1 MAGFI
6 DLRRNIRDD
15 MAIAQQIGGNIGEAI
30 GKHFKQKK
38 EQMLIQ
44 ELNDPNL
51 TPGEVAKRIKE
62 NASSYDEAAK
72 AAMVEAQ
79 YNQQYGGLSPE
90 EIQKS
95 KRRNLGLEPKTETE
109 GQLVNDIVRL
119 TNAADKTYDPAQLQ
133 FFTDMIYQ
141 KQQKVQA
148 LRGPGYKPHISDEQL
163 KSDIDTA
170 VLSAKDAKWGKH
182 DYSKKNL
189 LNAWNGI
196 VEKYDLNNDPELY
209 KRVKDKWNETIGT
222 KKDPGEYD
230 WDPNEIGAMPTIPA
244 AGQQPQQNIQPPVTP
259 LASQTQTPLGTQ
271 QGQKPAGNKADR
283 EIENLLP
290 ESDHDK
296 TMRNWTSQM
305 GLDMFTPGE
314 KVTTPNGTEI
324 GNYDQAGKIILN
336 DTGLQWLVSYGKA
349 NNLTREQTLQFAK
362 ENNWIVK

>member
-1 MAGFI
+1 
-6 DLRRNIRDD
+6 
-15 MAIAQQIGGNIGEAI
+15 MAIAQNIGGNIGYAL
-30 GKHFKQKK
+30 GARSAYKQQQEQQQIAK
-38 EQMLIQ
+38 ERKQTIEQGLIRVMA
-44 ELNDPNL
+44 DPSL
-51 TPGEVAKRIKE
+51 TPRQRRE
-62 NASSYDEAAK
+62 EAMK
-72 AAMVEAQ
+72 IPNIVDTKIGQNIMT
-79 YNQQYGGLSPE
+79 QQFS
-90 EIQKS
+90 
-95 KRRNLGLEPKTETE
+95 EPKTETE

-119 TNAADKTYDPAQLQ
+119 TNAADKTNDPAQLQ

-182 DYSKKNL
+182 DYSKQNL

-196 VEKYDLNNDPELY
+196 VEKYDLNNNTELY
-209 KRVKDKWNETIGT
+209 KRVKDKWNETIRT

-244 AGQQPQQNIQPPVTP
+244 A
-259 LASQTQTPLGTQ
+259 
-271 QGQKPAGNKADR
+271 
-283 EIENLLP
+283 
-290 ESDHDK
+290 
-296 TMRNWTSQM
+296 RNWTSQM

-336 DTGLQWLVSYGKA
+336 DAGLQWLVSYGKA
-349 NNLTREQTLQFAK
+349 NNLTKEQTLQFAK

>member
-6 DLRRNIRDD
+6 DLRRNVRDD
-15 MAIAQQIGGNIGEAI
+15 MAIAQNIGGNIGYAL
-30 GKHFKQKK
+30 GARSAYKQQQEQQQIAK
-38 EQMLIQ
+38 ERKQTIEQGLIRVMA
-44 ELNDPNL
+44 DPSL
-51 TPGEVAKRIKE
+51 TPRQRRE
-62 NASSYDEAAK
+62 EAMK
-72 AAMVEAQ
+72 IPNIVDTKIGQNIMT
-79 YNQQYGGLSPE
+79 QQFS
-90 EIQKS
+90 
-95 KRRNLGLEPKTETE
+95 EPKTETE

-119 TNAADKTYDPAQLQ
+119 TNAADKTNDPAQLQ

-182 DYSKKNL
+182 DYSKQNL

-196 VEKYDLNNDPELY
+196 VEKYDLNNNTELY
-209 KRVKDKWNETIGT
+209 KRVKDKWNETIRT

-244 AGQQPQQNIQPPVTP
+244 A
-259 LASQTQTPLGTQ
+259 
-271 QGQKPAGNKADR
+271 
-283 EIENLLP
+283 
-290 ESDHDK
+290 
-296 TMRNWTSQM
+296 RNWTSQM

-336 DTGLQWLVSYGKA
+336 DAGLQWLVSYGKA
-349 NNLTREQTLQFAK
+349 NNLTKEQTLQFAK